1 MTRLRLRTN
10 QKLRLQELLKV
21 IRLPQLHANTIQAV
35 RLKSAFTGATEQFD
49 VACIEDLRAILRR
62 RFLFTKVRLFA
73 DNEDIAESDDIKLG
87 VLVITQC
94 SYNSVGCLGGLARV
108 S

>member
-10 QKLRLQELLKV
+10 QKLRLQELLKA
-21 IRLPQLHANTIQAV
+21 IRLRRLHANTIQV
-35 RLKSAFTGATEQFD
+35 VCVKSAFTGATEQFD
-49 VACIEDLRAILRR
+49 VACVKDLRAILRR
-62 RFLFTKVRLFA
+62 RFPFTKVRLFA